1 MIDTSVCGMVGIVT
15 VVVALA
21 MSILI
26 SRRSGQRQTPV
37 NLKMPVVLIV
47 WAALSVAT
55 CAFLGYIAYSASP
68 SPMEVQLHPE
78 KATAASS
85 YMVGWIIPIGLIYG
99 AMGLGLIYWRK
110 SRSKAQSPPSIED
123 MTDHRPT
130 CGTKVS
136 PTDQD

>member
-1 MIDTSVCGMVGIVT
+1 MIDTSVCGMVGIVIAI
-15 VVVALA
+15 ALA

-26 SRRSGQRQTPV
+26 SRRSGQRQTPI

-68 SPMEVQLHPE
+68 SPMEAQLHPE
-78 KATAASS
+78 RAAAASS
-85 YMVGWIIPIGLIYG
+85 YMVRWIILVGLIYG
-99 AMGLGLIYWRK
+99 AVGLGLIYWRK
-110 SRSKAQSPPSIED
+110 SRSKAQSAQSMED
-123 MTDHRPT
+123 VTQHRPI
-130 CGTKVS
+130 GDQVS